1 MAATPESAPGL
12 MFLPS
17 YVDVMVKS
25 PLLDVE
31 FSQVMFLKI
40 KVFKVLLLLYTY
52 HKVGWLSSYNACL
65 FGL

>member
-40 KVFKVLLLLYTY
+40 KVFKVLLLLYTIP
-52 HKVGWLSSYNACL
+52 
-65 FGL
+65 